1 MLKGKSEGIEAFE
14 PLSDGGAAG
23 ADAYRSAFEAMRDG
37 DPGAE
42 AAFTELLRKFPC
54 DKLSAFHAERLAA
67 GEKGATM
74 ILREK

>member
-1 MLKGKSEGIEAFE
+1 
-14 PLSDGGAAG
+14 
-23 ADAYRSAFEAMRDG
+23 MRDG

-42 AAFTELLRKFPC
+42 AAFTELLRKFPG

-67 GEKGATM
+67 GEKGATI